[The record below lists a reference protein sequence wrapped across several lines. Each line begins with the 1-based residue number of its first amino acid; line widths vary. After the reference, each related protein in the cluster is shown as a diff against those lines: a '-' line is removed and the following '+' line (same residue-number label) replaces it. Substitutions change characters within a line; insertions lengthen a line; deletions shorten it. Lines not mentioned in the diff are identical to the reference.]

1 MNLKAGGLGN
11 LGDEQL
17 IWLEND
23 VPTNTN
29 SGHDIHKK
37 QPRLVIDAIREA
49 VEGGA
54 QRKPADAAM
63 RLRF

>member
-1 MNLKAGGLGN
+1 MTS
-11 LGDEQL
+11 Q
-17 IWLEND
+17 
-23 VPTNTN
+23 PTRN
-29 SGHDIHKK
+29 SSHDIHKE
-37 QPRLVIDAIREA
+37 QPQLVIDAIREA

>member
-1 MNLKAGGLGN
+1 
-11 LGDEQL
+11 
-17 IWLEND
+17 
-23 VPTNTN
+23 
-29 SGHDIHKK
+29 
-37 QPRLVIDAIREA
+37 VIDAIREA